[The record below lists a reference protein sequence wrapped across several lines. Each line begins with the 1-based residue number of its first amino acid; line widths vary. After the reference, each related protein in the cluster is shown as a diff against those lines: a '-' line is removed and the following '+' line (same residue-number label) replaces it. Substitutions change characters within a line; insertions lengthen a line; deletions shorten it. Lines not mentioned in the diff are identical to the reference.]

1 LLILEPKEKI
11 LTRIEMIN
19 IIRIKNAVFYAYH
32 GALKEEQNIGGK
44 FECDVDIY
52 TDFSEVAKK
61 DALQLTINY
70 NDVYTFID
78 KLVHEK
84 KYYLIETLACVIAD
98 QLLKRYPAILKIG
111 VRIRKHSV
119 PVGGLLDCVEAEVI
133 KENGE

>member
-1 LLILEPKEKI
+1 M
-11 LTRIEMIN
+11 TN

-32 GALKEEQNIGGK
+32 GALREEQNIGGK

-52 TDFSEVAKK
+52 TDFSEVARK

-84 KYYLIETLACVIAD
+84 KYYLIETLASVIAD
-98 QLLKRYPAILKIG
+98 QLLNRYASIKKVG

-119 PVGGLLDCVEAEVI
+119 PVGGLLDCVEAEVV